1 MTYNEFERELYNC
14 DTILEIVRLCVENNV
29 FAKNFV
35 ERQDWLA
42 HLAYEHVF
50 KGRNEI
56 EKL

>member
-1 MTYNEFERELYNC
+1 MTYYEFERELYKC
-14 DTILEIVRLCVENNV
+14 DTILEIVRLCVENN
-29 FAKNFV
+29 ALSRKFV

-42 HLAYEHVF
+42 HIAYEHVF